1 MKVWE
6 EYESKGLTILALS
19 DEASGT
25 VEKHIEQHGMTFP
38 IGTGAKGKGA
48 YGVSG
53 IPAAFL
59 IDHTGTIV
67 WQGHPGS
74 ADWEG
79 MLDKALEN
87 AERMADQWR
96 IGEHPKFLNKAAAL
110 AAKGEMGK
118 VWKESESLLKRFSED
133 PLKLGEVRNFQEKFG
148 VRVNA
153 QNDYIATLGKDGC
166 YQEASNYIE
175 ARIKVYKG
183 APAADEWT
191 ALLKT
196 WKKDTEIKSLMKLDK
211 NRLSALEQAFEGDAD
226 KAKKSLRSL
235 MKKARGTAIS
245 AAMESAYNLVSGI

>member
-1 MKVWE
+1 
-6 EYESKGLTILALS
+6 
-19 DEASGT
+19 
-25 VEKHIEQHGMTFP
+25 
-38 IGTGAKGKGA
+38 
-48 YGVSG
+48 
-53 IPAAFL
+53 
-59 IDHTGTIV
+59 
-67 WQGHPGS
+67 
-74 ADWEG
+74 
-79 MLDKALEN
+79 
-87 AERMADQWR
+87 
-96 IGEHPKFLNKAAAL
+96 
-110 AAKGEMGK
+110 MGK